1 MRSSLASLLGGSAVI
16 VALASCSVNPA
27 AAVCNSV
34 PLKSVAIP
42 QLIYPVPGYAKVPDN
57 AAFIVV
63 AYPDAPSL
71 AQTITLSAKA
81 GASQSLGPMGAA
93 PPQIPTP
100 HAKVLAGQG
109 TEYGVTL
116 PKLSAKTTY
125 TVAYRYA
132 NSANL
137 CGQSTTAS
145 TTMGSFTTL

>member
-27 AAVCNSV
+27 AAVCNPV
-34 PLKSVAIP
+34 QLKSVAVP
-42 QLIYPVPGYAKVPDN
+42 QLIYPVPGYTKVPDN

-71 AQTITLSAKA
+71 AQTITIAPKA
-81 GASQSLGPMGAA
+81 GSAESLGPLGAA

-109 TEYGVTL
+109 AEYGVTL
-116 PKLSAKTTY
+116 PKLTKQTTY
-125 TVAYRYA
+125 TVSYRYA
-132 NSANL
+132 NTANL
-137 CGQSTTAS
+137 CGQSTT
-145 TTMGSFTTL
+145 TNTYMGSFTTL